1 MTGGSPPV
9 LRIGWRRSWI
19 PPHVRR
25 RILAALLAG
34 AGVLLA
40 LSSLQK
46 PAAGPR
52 VVVAAHD
59 LPAGAR
65 LVAGDLTIV
74 SLPADATPAGTQT
87 TTSALVG
94 QVLIAAVRAHEPL
107 TDLRLSASGSAAG
120 LEPGLVAAPVRLA
133 DADVAPL
140 LHPGARVDVLA
151 AASSDLESETASAAA
166 TVVAR
171 DVLVLSV
178 GPGGSTSASST
189 NTSGGT
195 LVVLAVT
202 RSDAQALAGG
212 EAAGRLSVSLLGS

>member
-9 LRIGWRRSWI
+9 LRIGWGRSWI

-40 LSSLQK
+40 LSSLQR
-46 PAAGPR
+46 PAAPAH
-52 VVVAAHD
+52 VA
-59 LPAGAR
+59 
-65 LVAGDLTIV
+65 V
-74 SLPADATPAGTQT
+74 ATPDR
-87 TTSALVG
+87 ALG
-94 QVLIAAVRAHEPL
+94 
-107 TDLRLSASGSAAG
+107 ASGQSPGGVVTAG
-120 LEPGLVAAPVRLA
+120 LAPGLVAAPVRLA

-140 LHPGARVDVLA
+140 LHPGARFDVLA
-151 AASSDLESETASAAA
+151 AGAASDPGYEAASAVA

-171 DVLVLSV
+171 DVQVLSV
-178 GPGGSTSASST
+178 GPESTTAASST

-202 RSDAQALAGG
+202 RSDARALAGG